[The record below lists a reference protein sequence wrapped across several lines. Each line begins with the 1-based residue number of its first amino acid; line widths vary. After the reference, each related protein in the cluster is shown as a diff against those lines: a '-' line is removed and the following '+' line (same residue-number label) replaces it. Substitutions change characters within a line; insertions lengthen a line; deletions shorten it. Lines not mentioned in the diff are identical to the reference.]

1 MSHNNNEHRE
11 LTAAE
16 LDLVVGGLGGVDVSK
31 AIELCAIPAPRACDA
46 ASKDAA
52 KLL

>member
-1 MSHNNNEHRE
+1 MTNTERRE

-16 LDLVVGGLGGVDVSK
+16 LDLVDGGLAGVDVSK
-31 AIELCAIPAPRACDA
+31 AIELCAIPAPGACDA

-52 KLL
+52 KL

>member
-16 LDLVVGGLGGVDVSK
+16 LDMVTGAGNLH
-31 AIELCAIPAPRACDA
+31 EIPMASTAP
-46 ASKDAA
+46 S
-52 KLL
+52 